1 MLLGRGQT
9 RPPQVWDTYKSGDA
23 LYAGG
28 QEEDRSRVS
37 YADAS
42 RLGLL
47 VAMTFWAAISAL
59 GMTKSVHEAD
69 AVSAW
74 VWTAVY
80 ATSSLL
86 AAWCFERLL

>member
-1 MLLGRGQT
+1 MGASSQWEREVG
-9 RPPQVWDTYKSGDA
+9 
-23 LYAGG
+23 
-28 QEEDRSRVS
+28 VS

-47 VAMTFWAAISAL
+47 LAMTIWAAITAL

-69 AVSAW
+69 AQSAW
-74 VWTAVY
+74 VWAAVY
-80 ATSSLL
+80 VGSSLL

>member
-1 MLLGRGQT
+1 
-9 RPPQVWDTYKSGDA
+9 
-23 LYAGG
+23 
-28 QEEDRSRVS
+28 VS

-69 AVSAW
+69 AEAAW
-74 VWTAVY
+74 VWVALY
-80 ATSSLL
+80 AGSSLL
-86 AAWCFERLL
+86 AGALALVRQTPRFARLWAG